1 MTKEKNFFDRF
12 SITQEI
18 TIAVVAVIFLM
29 ISVLGVIVAKA
40 LIKNNEEK
48 ITWQKKSNLQIATSL
63 LKDPIWT
70 IDTNNIKNAAS
81 TFVKDDNQIIA
92 VRVLDEYGEILV
104 ESRAPVAN
112 DDPFIDLLKVK
123 NRFLDSGEIKRN
135 NEKIGTVEFIYS
147 TQKFNDDLSWLIVNL
162 GISFLVVGL
171 SFGSLILWRMK
182 KTITEPVNRIVETS
196 KKIAEGNYQ
205 FQVPEENVIEFQ
217 LIAEASSAAVRAIHE
232 RELELKRQI
241 VKAEQ
246 ATKAKSNFVST
257 MSHEIRTPLN
267 AIIGLTE
274 LTLDSGLT
282 GEQRDNL
289 ETAKLSADSLLSIIN
304 DILDFSKIEA
314 GKLELEKINFN
325 LVDVLEDCEKI
336 LGLSAKKKNLF
347 FKFYY
352 RTDHKYLFKG
362 DPLRIKQILINIINN
377 AIKFTS
383 DSGVVNIHLTVMD
396 ENQSSALVRF
406 EIQDTGIGIA
416 KDKKGN
422 LFDPF
427 IQQDQSTTR
436 KFGGTGLGLSI
447 SKKLIDLMGGTI
459 GVESE
464 LDVGSTFWFQMRL
477 DLGDKSKTIKEN
489 YIQPRDL

>member
-1 MTKEKNFFDRF
+1 MTKDKSYFDRF

-48 ITWQKKSNLQIATSL
+48 IAWQKKSNLQIATSL
-63 LKDPIWT
+63 LADPIWT
-70 IDTNNIKNAAS
+70 VDTNNIKNAAS

-92 VRVLDEYGEILV
+92 VRVLDEYGDILV
-104 ESRAPVAN
+104 ESRDRAMTAGN
-112 DDPFIDLLKVK
+112 FKDLLKVK
-123 NRFLDSGEIKRN
+123 NRFLDTGAIRRN

-147 TQKFNDDLSWLIVNL
+147 TQKFNDELSGLIVKL

-171 SFGSLILWRMK
+171 SFGALILWRMK

-217 LIAEASSAAVRAIHE
+217 QIAEASSAAVRAINE
-232 RELELKRQI
+232 RDLELKRQI
-241 VKAEQ
+241 AKAEQ

-274 LTLDSGLT
+274 LTLDSDLS

-314 GKLELEKINFN
+314 GKLELEVVDFN
-325 LVDVLEDCEKI
+325 LVDVLNECEKI
-336 LGLSAKKKNLF
+336 LSLSAKKKNLRFRF
-347 FKFYY
+347 FYRPEENYY
-352 RTDHKYLFKG
+352 FKG
-362 DPLRIKQILINIINN
+362 DPYRLKQILLNIINN

-383 DSGVVNIHLTVMD
+383 EEGEVNVHLSVISKAS
-396 ENQSSALVRF
+396 ESALIRF
-406 EIQDTGIGIA
+406 EIQDTGIGI
-416 KDKKGN
+416 DKTKRDN
-422 LFDPF
+422 LFEAF
-427 IQQDQSTTR
+427 SQEDQSTTR

-464 LDVGSTFWFQMRL
+464 VDVGSTFWFQLRL
-477 DLGDKSKTIKEN
+477 IIGDKAK
-489 YIQPRDL
+489 

>member
-1 MTKEKNFFDRF
+1 MTKDKSYFDRF

-48 ITWQKKSNLQIATSL
+48 IAWQKKSNLQIATSL
-63 LKDPIWT
+63 LADPIWT
-70 IDTNNIKNAAS
+70 VDTNNIKNAAS

-92 VRVLDEYGEILV
+92 VRVLDEYGDILV
-104 ESRAPVAN
+104 ENR
-112 DDPFIDLLKVK
+112 DPSMPSGNFKDLLKVK
-123 NRFLDSGEIKRN
+123 NRFLDTGAILRN

-147 TQKFNDDLSWLIVNL
+147 TQKFNDELSWLIIKL

-171 SFGSLILWRMK
+171 SFGALILWRMK

-217 LIAEASSAAVRAIHE
+217 LIAEASSAAVRAINE
-232 RELELKRQI
+232 RDLELKRQI
-241 VKAEQ
+241 AKAEQ

-274 LTLDSGLT
+274 LTLDSDLS

-314 GKLELEKINFN
+314 GKLELEMVEFD
-325 LVDVLEDCEKI
+325 LVAVLEECEKI
-336 LGLSAKKKNLF
+336 LTLSAKKKNLNF
-347 FKFYY
+347 RFYY
-352 RTDHKYLFKG
+352 RIEENYSFRG
-362 DPLRIKQILINIINN
+362 DPHRLKQILLNIINN

-383 DSGVVNIHLTVMD
+383 EEGEVNVHLSVMHR
-396 ENQSSALVRF
+396 EYGSALIRF
-406 EIQDTGIGIA
+406 EIQDTGIGI
-416 KDKKGN
+416 DKTKRDN
-422 LFDPF
+422 LFEAF
-427 IQQDQSTTR
+427 SQEDQSTTR

-464 LDVGSTFWFQMRL
+464 VDVGSTFWFQLRL
-477 DLGDKSKTIKEN
+477 AIGDKAK
-489 YIQPRDL
+489 

>member
-1 MTKEKNFFDRF
+1 MTKDKSYFDRF

-48 ITWQKKSNLQIATSL
+48 IAWQKKSNLQIATSL
-63 LKDPIWT
+63 LADPIWT
-70 IDTNNIKNAAS
+70 VDTNNIKNAAS

-92 VRVLDEYGEILV
+92 VRVLDEYGDILV
-104 ESRAPVAN
+104 ENR
-112 DDPFIDLLKVK
+112 DPQMQSGNFKDLLKVK
-123 NRFLDSGEIKRN
+123 NRFLDTGAIRRN

-147 TQKFNDDLSWLIVNL
+147 TQKFNDELSWLIIKL

-171 SFGSLILWRMK
+171 SFGALILWRMK

-217 LIAEASSAAVRAIHE
+217 LIAEASSAAVRAINE
-232 RELELKRQI
+232 RDLELKRQI
-241 VKAEQ
+241 AKAEQ

-274 LTLDSGLT
+274 LTLDSDLS

-314 GKLELEKINFN
+314 GKLELEMIEFD
-325 LVDVLEDCEKI
+325 LIDVLEECEKI
-336 LGLSAKKKNLF
+336 LALSAKKKNLQF
-347 FKFYY
+347 RFYY
-352 RTDHKYLFKG
+352 RSDEDYNFKG
-362 DPLRIKQILINIINN
+362 DSHRLKQILLNIINN

-383 DSGVVNIHLTVMD
+383 EQGEVNVHLSIISKQSG
-396 ENQSSALVRF
+396 SALIRF
-406 EIQDTGIGIA
+406 EIQDTGIGI
-416 KDKKGN
+416 DKTKRDN
-422 LFDPF
+422 LFEAF
-427 IQQDQSTTR
+427 SQEDQSTTR

-464 LDVGSTFWFQMRL
+464 VDVGSTFWFQLRL
-477 DLGDKSKTIKEN
+477 AIGDKKK
-489 YIQPRDL
+489 

>member
-1 MTKEKNFFDRF
+1 MTKEKSYFDRF

-40 LIKNNEEK
+40 LIKNNVEY
-48 ITWQKKSNLQIATSL
+48 IAWQKKSILQIATSL
-63 LKDPIWT
+63 MADPILT
-70 IDTNNIKNAAS
+70 VDTNNIKNAAS

-92 VRVLDEYGEILV
+92 VRVLDEYGDILV
-104 ESRAPVAN
+104 ENR
-112 DDPFIDLLKVK
+112 DPSMLSGSFKDLLKVK
-123 NRFLDSGEIKRN
+123 NRFLDTGAIRRN

-147 TQKFNDDLSWLIVNL
+147 TQKFNDELSWLIIKL

-171 SFGSLILWRMK
+171 SFGALILWRMK

-217 LIAEASSAAVRAIHE
+217 LIAEASSAAVRAINE
-232 RELELKRQI
+232 RDLELKRQI
-241 VKAEQ
+241 AKAEQ

-274 LTLDSGLT
+274 LTLDSDLS

-314 GKLELEKINFN
+314 GKLELEDVEFD
-325 LVDVLEDCEKI
+325 LVDVLEECEKI
-336 LGLSAKKKNLF
+336 LAFSAKKKNLQF
-347 FKFYY
+347 RLYY
-352 RTDHKYLFKG
+352 RNDEIHFFRG
-362 DPLRIKQILINIINN
+362 DPHRLKQILLNIINN

-383 DSGVVNIHLTVMD
+383 EQGEVNVHLSIISK
-396 ENQSSALVRF
+396 EAHSALIRF
-406 EIQDTGIGIA
+406 EIQDTGIGI
-416 KDKKGN
+416 DKNKRDN
-422 LFDPF
+422 LFEAF
-427 IQQDQSTTR
+427 SQEDQSTTR

-464 LDVGSTFWFQMRL
+464 VDVGSTFWFQLRL
-477 DLGDKSKTIKEN
+477 ATGD
-489 YIQPRDL
+489 RR

>member
-1 MTKEKNFFDRF
+1 MTKDKSYFDRF

-48 ITWQKKSNLQIATSL
+48 IAWQKKTNLQIATSL
-63 LKDPIWT
+63 LADPIWT
-70 IDTNNIKNAAS
+70 VDTNNIKNAAS

-92 VRVLDEYGEILV
+92 VRVLDEYGDILV
-104 ESRAPVAN
+104 ENRDSSMPTGN
-112 DDPFIDLLKVK
+112 FKDLLKVK
-123 NRFLDSGEIKRN
+123 NRFLDTGAIRRN

-147 TQKFNDDLSWLIVNL
+147 TQKFNDELSWLIIKL

-171 SFGSLILWRMK
+171 SFGALILWRMK

-217 LIAEASSAAVRAIHE
+217 LIAEASSAAVRAINE
-232 RELELKRQI
+232 RDLELKRQI
-241 VKAEQ
+241 AKAEQ

-274 LTLDSGLT
+274 LTLDSDLS

-314 GKLELEKINFN
+314 GKLELEM
-325 LVDVLEDCEKI
+325 VDFDLIALLEECEKI
-336 LGLSAKKKNLF
+336 LALSAKKKNLNF
-347 FKFYY
+347 RFHY
-352 RTDHKYLFKG
+352 RTEDNYFFRG
-362 DPLRIKQILINIINN
+362 DPHRLKQILLNIINN

-383 DSGVVNIHLTVMD
+383 EQGEVNVHLSVIHR
-396 ENQSSALVRF
+396 ENGFALIRF
-406 EIQDTGIGIA
+406 EIQDTGIGI
-416 KDKKGN
+416 DKTKRDN
-422 LFDPF
+422 LFEAF
-427 IQQDQSTTR
+427 SQEDQSTTR

-464 LDVGSTFWFQMRL
+464 VDVGSTFWFQLRL
-477 DLGDKSKTIKEN
+477 AIGDKK
-489 YIQPRDL
+489 R

>member
-1 MTKEKNFFDRF
+1 MTKEKSYFDRF

-48 ITWQKKSNLQIATSL
+48 IAWQKKSNLQIATSL
-63 LKDPIWT
+63 LADPIWT
-70 IDTNNIKNAAS
+70 VDTNNIKNAAS

-92 VRVLDEYGEILV
+92 VRVLDEYGDILV
-104 ESRAPVAN
+104 ENR
-112 DDPFIDLLKVK
+112 DPAMLNGNFKDLLKVK
-123 NRFLDSGEIKRN
+123 NRFLDTGAIRRN

-147 TQKFNDDLSWLIVNL
+147 TQKFNDELSWLIIKL

-171 SFGSLILWRMK
+171 SFGALILWRMK

-217 LIAEASSAAVRAIHE
+217 LIAEASSAAVRAINE
-232 RELELKRQI
+232 RDLELKRQI
-241 VKAEQ
+241 AKAEQ

-274 LTLDSGLT
+274 LTLDSDLS

-314 GKLELEKINFN
+314 GKLELEIVNFD

-336 LGLSAKKKNLF
+336 LSLSAKKKNLQF
-347 FKFYY
+347 RFHY
-352 RTDHKYLFKG
+352 RTEDHHFYKG
-362 DPLRIKQILINIINN
+362 DPHRLKQILLNIINN

-383 DSGVVNIHLTVMD
+383 DQGEVNVHLTIISK
-396 ENQSSALVRF
+396 ESGSALIRF
-406 EIQDTGIGIA
+406 EIQDTGIGI
-416 KDKKGN
+416 DKTKRDN
-422 LFDPF
+422 LFEAF
-427 IQQDQSTTR
+427 SQEDQSTTR

-464 LDVGSTFWFQMRL
+464 VDVGSTFWFQLRL
-477 DLGDKSKTIKEN
+477 AVGDKTK
-489 YIQPRDL
+489 

>member
-1 MTKEKNFFDRF
+1 MTKDKSYFDRF

-48 ITWQKKSNLQIATSL
+48 IAWQKKSNLQIATSL
-63 LKDPIWT
+63 LADPIWT
-70 IDTNNIKNAAS
+70 VDTNNIKNAAS

-92 VRVLDEYGEILV
+92 VRVLDEYGDILV
-104 ESRAPVAN
+104 ESRDRSMMN
-112 DDPFIDLLKVK
+112 GNFKDLLKVK
-123 NRFLDSGEIKRN
+123 NRFLDTGAIRRN

-147 TQKFNDDLSWLIVNL
+147 TQKFNDELSWLIIKL

-171 SFGSLILWRMK
+171 SFGALILWRMK

-217 LIAEASSAAVRAIHE
+217 QIAEASSAAVRAINE
-232 RELELKRQI
+232 RDLELKRQI
-241 VKAEQ
+241 AKAEQ

-274 LTLDSGLT
+274 LTLDSELS

-314 GKLELEKINFN
+314 GKLELEMVDFN
-325 LVDVLEDCEKI
+325 LIDVLNECEKI
-336 LGLSAKKKNLF
+336 LSLSAKKKNLRFRF
-347 FKFYY
+347 FY
-352 RTDHKYLFKG
+352 RPEENYSFKG
-362 DPLRIKQILINIINN
+362 DPYRLKQILLNIINN

-383 DSGVVNIHLTVMD
+383 EEGEVNVHLAVISKGS
-396 ENQSSALVRF
+396 ESALIRF
-406 EIQDTGIGIA
+406 EIQDTGIGI
-416 KDKKGN
+416 DKTKRDN
-422 LFDPF
+422 LFEAF
-427 IQQDQSTTR
+427 SQEDQSTTR

-464 LDVGSTFWFQMRL
+464 VDVGSTFWFQLRL
-477 DLGDKSKTIKEN
+477 TLGTKH
-489 YIQPRDL
+489 

>member
-1 MTKEKNFFDRF
+1 MTKDKSYFDRF

-48 ITWQKKSNLQIATSL
+48 IAWQKKSNLQIATSL
-63 LKDPIWT
+63 LADPIWT
-70 IDTNNIKNAAS
+70 VDTNNIKNAAS

-92 VRVLDEYGEILV
+92 VRVLDEYGDILV
-104 ESRAPVAN
+104 ESRDRTMNAGA
-112 DDPFIDLLKVK
+112 FKDLLKVK
-123 NRFLDSGEIKRN
+123 NRFLDTGAIKRN

-147 TQKFNDDLSWLIVNL
+147 TQKFNDELSWLIIKL

-171 SFGSLILWRMK
+171 SFGALILWRMK

-217 LIAEASSAAVRAIHE
+217 LIAEASSAAVRAINE
-232 RELELKRQI
+232 RDLELKRQI
-241 VKAEQ
+241 AKAEQ

-274 LTLDSGLT
+274 LTLDSDLT

-314 GKLELEKINFN
+314 GKLELEKVEFN
-325 LVDVLEDCEKI
+325 LIDVLEECEKI
-336 LGLSAKKKNLF
+336 LALSAKKKHLS

-352 RTDHKYLFKG
+352 RPEQNYLFKG
-362 DPLRIKQILINIINN
+362 DPFRLKQILLNIINN

-383 DSGVVNIHLTVMD
+383 DSGEVNVHLTVMD
-396 ENQSSALVRF
+396 KGAASALIRF
-406 EIQDTGIGIA
+406 EIQDTGIGI
-416 KDKKGN
+416 DKNKREN
-422 LFDPF
+422 LFEAF
-427 IQQDQSTTR
+427 SQEDQSTTR

-464 LDVGSTFWFQMRL
+464 VDVGSTFWFQLRL
-477 DLGDKSKTIKEN
+477 ASGQKK
-489 YIQPRDL
+489 

>member
-1 MTKEKNFFDRF
+1 MTKDKSFFDRF

-29 ISVLGVIVAKA
+29 ISVLGVIVAKS

-48 ITWQKKSNLQIATSL
+48 ISWQKKSNLQIATSL

-70 IDTNNIKNAAS
+70 VDTNNINNAAA

-104 ESRAPVAN
+104 ENRAEATNTDV
-112 DDPFIDLLKVK
+112 FMDLLKVK
-123 NRFLDSGEIKRN
+123 NRFLDTGVIKRN

-147 TQKFNDDLSWLIVNL
+147 TQKFNDELSWLIIKL

-217 LIAEASSAAVRAIHE
+217 LIAEASSAAVRAINE

-246 ATKAKSNFVST
+246 ANKAKSNFVST

-289 ETAKLSADSLLSIIN
+289 ETVKMSADSLLSIIN

-325 LVDVLEDCEKI
+325 LVDVIEECEKI
-336 LGLSAKKKNLF
+336 LSFSAKKKNLF
-347 FKFYY
+347 FKFFY
-352 RTDHKYLFKG
+352 RSERIYNFKG
-362 DPLRIKQILINIINN
+362 DPYRLKQILLNVINN
-377 AIKFTS
+377 AIKFTP
-383 DSGVVNIHLTVMD
+383 DSGLVNVHLTVVD
-396 ENQSSALVRF
+396 ETETSALVRF
-406 EIQDTGIGIA
+406 EIQDTGIGI
-416 KDKKGN
+416 DKSKKEK
-422 LFDPF
+422 LFEAF
-427 IQQDQSTTR
+427 RQHDQSTTR

-459 GVESE
+459 GVESVV
-464 LDVGSTFWFQMRL
+464 DVGSTFWFQMRL
-477 DLGDKSKTIKEN
+477 DIGDKPNMVKRD